1 MKRSFL
7 FIIWGGHYHL
17 FKSFCLIGGKVAAKI
32 TTSCISDMA
41 AFLWFVIAEQYIGQH
56 PVSCSPVGEHI
67 LHKRKRVEEMT
78 IVLRL
83 KGGEQCT

>member
-1 MKRSFL
+1 
-7 FIIWGGHYHL
+7 
-17 FKSFCLIGGKVAAKI
+17 
-32 TTSCISDMA
+32 MA